1 MDQLETFR
9 TQLDR
14 IERNTLLC
22 AKSVLTVD
30 DVALLTGQ
38 SKRTIYRLTSA
49 RQIPYYKP
57 NGKTIYFSRAD
68 VEKWL
73 LQNRL
78 ASDTEISQHAINEIV
93 IPKVRAKRTKQ

>member
-1 MDQLETFR
+1 MDQLETLC

-14 IERNTLLC
+14 IERNTLLS

-49 RQIPYYKP
+49 HQIPYYKP

-68 VEKWL
+68 IEKWL
-73 LQNRL
+73 LQNRT
-78 ASDTEISQHAINEIV
+78 ASNMEITQRAIN
-93 IPKVRAKRTKQ
+93 KMTLAKDYTRHK